1 MKKRILLDKVIE
13 ELNLDK
19 KIIDILKE
27 NNINLI
33 KDIWV
38 LKRQDL
44 KQINLSDSDINQ
56 ITIKLQL
63 YGLDLNKK
71 IY

>member
-1 MKKRILLDKVIE
+1 MRKKLLLEKEIE
-13 ELNLDK
+13 ELNLDS
-19 KIIDILKE
+19 KITKILKE
-27 NNINLI
+27 NNIIFI
-33 KDIWV
+33 KDVWI

-44 KQINLSDSDINQ
+44 KKMSLTDSDITQ
-56 ITIKLQL
+56 VSIKLQL

>member
-33 KDIWV
+33 KDIWI

-71 IY
+71 VY

>member
-1 MKKRILLDKVIE
+1 MRKKMLLEKEIE
-13 ELNLDK
+13 ELNLDDK
-19 KIIDILKE
+19 TTNLLKD
-27 NNINLI
+27 NNII
-33 KDIWV
+33 FVKDVWI

-44 KQINLSDSDINQ
+44 KKMSFTDSDITQ
-56 ITIKLQL
+56 ISIKLQL

>member
-1 MKKRILLDKVIE
+1 MQKKMLLEKEIE

-19 KIIDILKE
+19 KIINILKQ
-27 NNINLI
+27 NNIVYI
-33 KDIWV
+33 KNVWQ

-44 KQINLSDSDINQ
+44 KKLELTDSDITQ
-56 ITIKLQL
+56 ISIKLQL
-63 YGLDLNKK
+63 YGFDLNKK